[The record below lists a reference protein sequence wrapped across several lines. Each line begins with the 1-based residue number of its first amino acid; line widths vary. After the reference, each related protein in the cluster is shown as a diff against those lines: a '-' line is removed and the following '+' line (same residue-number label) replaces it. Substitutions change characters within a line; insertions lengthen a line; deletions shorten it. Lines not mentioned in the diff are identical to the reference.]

1 MISSIVFINHKGEIL
16 VYRVYKDDISRAETL
31 QFCTRIIARK
41 ESKESPIVFID
52 GASYVHI
59 THKDIILLA
68 TTKSNINAGMAI
80 HFLYS
85 LLKVCKSYF
94 GDFDENA
101 IKKHFV
107 LIYEILDEVM
117 DYGMPQIMDP
127 DILK

>member
-1 MISSIVFINHKGEIL
+1 
-16 VYRVYKDDISRAETL
+16 
-31 QFCTRIIARK
+31 
-41 ESKESPIVFID
+41 
-52 GASYVHI
+52 
-59 THKDIILLA
+59 
-68 TTKSNINAGMAI
+68 MAI

-117 DYGMPQIMDP
+117 DYGIPQIMDP